1 MKKYYLHN
9 GIESSGPF
17 DLSELQMKQI
27 TATTPVWFSGM
38 PDWKTAGEIDE
49 LQTILK
55 VIPPPLKFIPPTP
68 TPEQEPQQE
77 EKSEERNPKIMGL
90 NKNTFYIVFTILL
103 LIIGSFVLSIL
114 EENREA
120 ELEQKNHKTER
131 ENRQFQLQQKE
142 IQEQKQRISEQEKL
156 EEERLTT
163 ERKAA
168 INSKLSENQIKKIEY
183 QTRLEDAKNK
193 LVEAT
198 EFQFFRTPEDRN
210 REINAIQTDIAYFN
224 NEIQL
229 LENERNQ
236 LALEL
241 EKMQYKAHQI
251 P

>member
-55 VIPPPLKFIPPTP
+55 VIPPPLKFVPPTP
-68 TPEQEPQQE
+68 QRA
-77 EKSEERNPKIMGL
+77 EKNEERNPKIMGL

-103 LIIGSFVLSIL
+103 LIIGSFVLSLL

-120 ELEQKNHKTER
+120 ELEQKNNKTER

-168 INSKLSENQIKKIEY
+168 INTKLSENKIKKIEY

-198 EFQFFRTPEDRN
+198 EFQFFRTPEDKN
-210 REINAIQTDIAYFN
+210 REINAIQADITYYN
-224 NEIQL
+224 NEILL

>member
-9 GIESSGPF
+9 GTESSGPF
-17 DLSELQMKQI
+17 DLAELQMKQI

-38 PDWKTAGEIDE
+38 PDWKTAAEIDE

-55 VIPPPLKFIPPTP
+55 VIPPPFKSVPPA
-68 TPEQEPQQE
+68 QKSE

-90 NKNTFYIVFTILL
+90 NKNVFYLFSIFLL
-103 LIIGSFVLSIL
+103 LIIGSIVLSII

-120 ELEQKNHKTER
+120 ELEQKNNKTER

-156 EEERLTT
+156 EEERIDK

-168 INSKLSENQIKKIEY
+168 INTKLSENQINQIEN
-183 QTRLEDAKNK
+183 QTLLE
-193 LVEAT
+193 EAQNNLIKVT
-198 EFQFFRTPEDRN
+198 QFQFFRTAEERN
-210 REINAIQTDIAYFN
+210 REINALQTDITRLKKTL
-224 NEIQL
+224 ES

>member
-1 MKKYYLHN
+1 MKKYYVHN

-17 DLSELQMKQI
+17 DLAELQMKQI

-38 PDWKTAGEIDE
+38 PDWKTAAEIDE

-55 VIPPPLKFIPPTP
+55 VVPPPIKSVPPTAKI
-68 TPEQEPQQE
+68 E
-77 EKSEERNPKIMGL
+77 EKNSKIMGL
-90 NKNTFYIVFTILL
+90 NKNTFYIVILFLL

-114 EENREA
+114 EENRKA
-120 ELEQKNHKTER
+120 ELEQKNSKTEK
-131 ENRQFQLQQKE
+131 ENRQFELQEKE

-156 EEERLTT
+156 ETERLTK

-168 INSKLSENQIKKIEY
+168 INSKLSENQIKQIEY
-183 QTRLEDAKNK
+183 QSRLEEAKNSLLK
-193 LVEAT
+193 AN
-198 EFQFFRTPEDRN
+198 EFQFFRTAEERN
-210 REINAIQTDIAYFN
+210 KQINAIQTDIADFN

-236 LALEL
+236 LNLEL
-241 EKMQYKAHQI
+241 EKIQLKENQN